1 MNKGY
6 TRITASLVMALFSA
20 VMLFPFLLML
30 ATSVKPMKEILSP
43 EFMFFPQEFRWSN
56 YLEAMARGNW
66 PRYFFN
72 SVYVTTLAV
81 VISLLINALAGYAF
95 SRLTFRGRNLLFI
108 VTLIGLMI
116 PPQVNMLPVFV
127 ILKYIP
133 FAGGNNYLGQ
143 HGTGWLNTYMGLL
156 APYVAGSF
164 GVFLFRQFFLNFPR
178 ALDDAA
184 KIDGLGRIGAFFR
197 IYVPLSTPV
206 TACLIALKSTHTWNE
221 YTWPLIIIQS
231 DEMKTVQLALTMFK
245 DETTIEWNLLMA
257 ATTLTVIPLVIV
269 FLSVQRYF
277 IEGIVTTGIKG

>member
-6 TRITASLVMALFSA
+6 SRIIASLIMAFFSA
-20 VMLFPFLLML
+20 LMLFPFILMI
-30 ATSVKPMKEILSP
+30 AASFKTMGEILSP
-43 EFMFFPQEFRWSN
+43 EFAFFPREIKWSN
-56 YLEAMARGNW
+56 YVEAMTRGNW

-72 SVYVTTLAV
+72 TVYITALAV
-81 VISLLINALAGYAF
+81 IISLLINSLAGYAF
-95 SRLTFRGRNLLFI
+95 SRLNFKGRNFLFI

-133 FAGGNNYLGQ
+133 FAGGNNFLGQ
-143 HGTGWLNTYMGLL
+143 NGTGWLNTYMGLL
-156 APYVAGSF
+156 APYIAGSF
-164 GVFLFRQFFLNFPR
+164 GVFLFRQFFLSFPG

-184 KIDGLGRIGAFFR
+184 KIDGLGRIRAFFH

-206 TACLIALKSTHTWNE
+206 MASLIALKATHTWNE

-245 DETTIEWNLLMA
+245 DETTVEWNLLMA
-257 ATTLTVIPLVIV
+257 ATTLTVIPLVAI
-269 FLSVQRYF
+269 FLSVQKYF
-277 IEGIVTTGIKG
+277 IQGIVTAGIKG